1 MSYDKS
7 AISSTP
13 PWLQQPAR
21 DDTGNDDSA
30 DRAAGRHTENEPNDD
45 ADAAGAVGRGSG
57 HRPPPP
63 SWLAA
68 SPERE
73 STADARPDGDVADAT
88 RWVTAPTPEP
98 RVTEP
103 SVPERSV
110 PENAASEPSRPAAQ
124 DRGPTE
130 TSAPP
135 QQEPGVAPGQ
145 GFGPP
150 AGAPNPTPPS
160 TPPPWAAPDADRGPA
175 QAPAAPWGQPP
186 APQQFG
192 GPPPQFQG
200 APQFQ
205 GPPQQFDEPPQFDR
219 PQQFD
224 GPPQFQG
231 APPQFGGPPQFDPAA
246 SDNSQTANGAQP
258 GNGGQ
263 PFNGAP
269 RFDAPPQF
277 PAAPHQH
284 EPPQQFEPPRQY
296 DAPQQYEA
304 PQQFEPPQQFEA
316 PQQFG
321 QPQGFAAPR
330 QFENP
335 RQGQAGPPTGYEQRP
350 APEQPANSWPAPP
363 VTPAGPP
370 PISPA
375 SDPFVAQGGF
385 APAGP
390 PPGYAPAGY
399 APNGYGAPAP
409 SGHPQPGF
417 THTTPGGGD
426 GPYPPT
432 NGTASL
438 DQVALLRKAR
448 RAPNSGWRRAV
459 HRMSAGAINPGDSPD
474 DLIHNQLIERVNRP
488 VRGDYRIAV
497 LSLKG
502 GVGKTTT
509 TVGLGSVFASLR
521 GDRVIAVDANP
532 DLGTLAQR
540 IPQQTRS
547 TVRDLLADN
556 SIYRYSDVRA
566 HTSQAPSR
574 LEVLASERDPAVAE
588 AFSEDDYRGVMK
600 VLQRFYNIIITDCG
614 TGLSH
619 SAMNGVLDLANALI
633 LVSSPAIDGAR
644 SAGATLDW
652 LQAHGYGH
660 LVSRAVVVLS
670 SSRSGASTIDTNQLS
685 QHFLTRC
692 RAVQSI
698 PFDDHLAEGAEVDLD
713 LLGKGAHRAFV
724 ELAATVADDF
734 SATNL
739 RRAEPY
745 LQ

>member
-13 PWLQQPAR
+13 PWLQQPPR
-21 DDTGNDDSA
+21 DDAGTDDPA
-30 DRAAGRHTENEPNDD
+30 ARAAGRHTDHEPNDD
-45 ADAAGAVGRGSG
+45 ADAAAAVGRGTG

-63 SWLAA
+63 SWLAG
-68 SPERE
+68 SPDP
-73 STADARPDGDVADAT
+73 TPAQDARTDGDVADAT
-88 RWVTAPTPEP
+88 RWVTTPAPQPQ
-98 RVTEP
+98 
-103 SVPERSV
+103 VPGGH
-110 PENAASEPSRPAAQ
+110 
-124 DRGPTE
+124 DRHDGGPTE
-130 TSAPP
+130 GTAPP
-135 QQEPGVAPGQ
+135 QPDPGVAPAQ

-150 AGAPNPTPPS
+150 PGAPTQPPS
-160 TPPPWAAPDADRGPA
+160 TPPPWAAPDADRGTA
-175 QAPAAPWGQPP
+175 QTPPAPWGQTF
-186 APQQFG
+186 A
-192 GPPPQFQG
+192 PPQF
-200 APQFQ
+200 A
-205 GPPQQFDEPPQFDR
+205 GP

-224 GPPQFQG
+224 GPPHQDGPPPFQG
-231 APPQFGGPPQFDPAA
+231 PPAQFGGPQQFE
-246 SDNSQTANGAQP
+246 T
-258 GNGGQ
+258 
-263 PFNGAP
+263 
-269 RFDAPPQF
+269 
-277 PAAPHQH
+277 
-284 EPPQQFEPPRQY
+284 PQQF
-296 DAPQQYEA
+296 EA
-304 PQQFEPPQQFEA
+304 PQQFETPQQFEA

-321 QPQGFAAPR
+321 APAPFDGPPPFQGAPPQFGGQPRFDPAPPPGSQHFDGPAPYQGPPQQADHQPRSGPPQQFDSPR
-330 QFENP
+330 QFEAP
-335 RQGQAGPPTGYEQRP
+335 QQGP
-350 APEQPANSWPAPP
+350 APEPPANPWPAPP
-363 VTPAGPP
+363 VTNGGPP

-375 SDPFVAQGGF
+375 SDPFAAPGGF
-385 APAGP
+385 APSGP
-390 PPGYAPAGY
+390 PPGYAPPGY
-399 APNGYGAPAP
+399 APNGYGAPQTDHHPNGHGQPAP
-409 SGHPQPGF
+409 SGYGQSGF
-417 THTTPGGGD
+417 THTTPGD
-426 GPYPPT
+426 GPYPPA

-745 LQ
+745 LR

>member
-1 MSYDKS
+1 MREARFAPQAGEEPSDVVVEADGGVADDRTTIRGCPLSYDKS

-13 PWLQQPAR
+13 PWLQQPPR
-21 DDTGNDDSA
+21 DDTTGNDDSA
-30 DRAAGRHTENEPNDD
+30 ARAAGRHTDHEPNDD
-45 ADAAGAVGRGSG
+45 ADAAAAVGRGSG

-63 SWLAA
+63 SWLAG
-68 SPERE
+68 SPDPAPTQDER
-73 STADARPDGDVADAT
+73 ADDDVADAT
-88 RWVTAPTPEP
+88 RWVTTSAPTPQAP
-98 RVTEP
+98 D
-103 SVPERSV
+103 
-110 PENAASEPSRPAAQ
+110 SR
-124 DRGPTE
+124 DRGPSE
-130 TSAPP
+130 AAAP
-135 QQEPGVAPGQ
+135 QADPGPAPAQ

-150 AGAPNPTPPS
+150 PGAPTQPPS
-160 TPPPWAAPDADRGPA
+160 TPPPWAAPDADRRPA
-175 QAPAAPWGQPP
+175 QAPPAPWGQPP
-186 APQQFG
+186 APPQYA
-192 GPPPQFQG
+192 GPPPQFTGPSEQFG
-200 APQFQ
+200 GPAQPFDGPPHTEAPPQFTGGPQFDGPPPQ
-205 GPPQQFDEPPQFDR
+205 GPPQQFDQQPP
-219 PQQFD
+219 
-224 GPPQFQG
+224 FQG
-231 APPQFGGPPQFDPAA
+231 APPQFGGPPAFDPNGP
-246 SDNSQTANGAQP
+246 DGSQHFTGGPHVNGAQHVD
-258 GNGGQ
+258 G
-263 PFNGAP
+263 
-269 RFDAPPQF
+269 PPQF
-277 PAAPHQH
+277 QGPPPFEHQ
-284 EPPQQFEPPRQY
+284 PR
-296 DAPQQYEA
+296 
-304 PQQFEPPQQFEA
+304 FEPPQQFEA
-316 PQQFG
+316 PQQFEP
-321 QPQGFAAPR
+321 PQQYEPAQ
-330 QFENP
+330 QFETP
-335 RQGQAGPPTGYEQRP
+335 RQG
-350 APEQPANSWPAPP
+350 
-363 VTPAGPP
+363 PAGPP

-375 SDPFVAQGGF
+375 SDPLASPGGF

-390 PPGYAPAGY
+390 PPGYAPQGY
-399 APNGYGAPAP
+399 APNGYGAPTQPGPPPAPHGQSGFGP
-409 SGHPQPGF
+409 SGF
-417 THTTPGGGD
+417 TYTTPGVD
-426 GPYPPT
+426 GPYPPA

-474 DLIHNQLIERVNRP
+474 DLVHNQLIERVNRP

-588 AFSEDDYRGVMK
+588 AFSEEDYRGVMK

-619 SAMNGVLDLANALI
+619 SAMNGVLDLANSLI

-713 LLGKGAHRAFV
+713 LLGKGAHRSFV

-739 RRAEPY
+739 RRTEPY
-745 LQ
+745 LR